1 MLDLDSRKLWDKDR
15 KMVKN
20 FQACQYFFDAIL
32 DAHLTASV
40 ASTLGIRDRYP
51 ELLAFIRSD
60 QFDAGTLSAHITVI
74 AERIAQST
82 AIKRM
87 RELPREYRDPEF
99 ENHLMFMQHG
109 LILRQFIH
117 AMRHGDSGRVL
128 ASLSFFTVWFQAS
141 GKHKY
146 ASETMHLTACLKKI
160 WSAGFREFW
169 MQNCLINPSGRAEGW
184 VACDYLGEYVVREV
198 KNMMHNNLNSAT
210 GFFLRETVSRLIMSF
225 RNIRKKM
232 MSECDY
238 NPSDKSSRVGTHSQ
252 VALVMDDILGA
263 RRCEVQ
269 EGRQNCSTSFRDL
282 YGNGL
287 DALSGGRKIAAYVAK
302 LWRDGGHVDRM
313 EEFGDSEELDVDRSQ
328 EESSPLE
335 DEREDEWIDEQ
346 IM

>member
-87 RELPREYRDPEF
+87 RELPREDRDPEF
-99 ENHLMFMQHG
+99 ENHLMFIQHG

-128 ASLSFFTVWFQAS
+128 ASVSFFTVWFQAS
-141 GKHKY
+141 GK
-146 ASETMHLTACLKKI
+146 L
-160 WSAGFREFW
+160 
-169 MQNCLINPSGRAEGW
+169 
-184 VACDYLGEYVVREV
+184 
-198 KNMMHNNLNSAT
+198 
-210 GFFLRETVSRLIMSF
+210 LREWTVISCLGLGLDSLYIGSDTIANRTVLPLIYTSRTVTGGGDYKSRLF
-225 RNIRKKM
+225 
-232 MSECDY
+232 
-238 NPSDKSSRVGTHSQ
+238 
-252 VALVMDDILGA
+252 
-263 RRCEVQ
+263 
-269 EGRQNCSTSFRDL
+269 
-282 YGNGL
+282 
-287 DALSGGRKIAAYVAK
+287 
-302 LWRDGGHVDRM
+302 
-313 EEFGDSEELDVDRSQ
+313 
-328 EESSPLE
+328 
-335 DEREDEWIDEQ
+335 
-346 IM
+346 